1 MAQKKA
7 IQRKLGLLNLVKK
20 KKKLL
25 TMQRVHKTAALQQQ
39 QKTAKILQI
48 LLFRTENGSN
58 QMCN

>member
-1 MAQKKA
+1 MAQKKT

-48 LLFRTENGSN
+48 LLFRTEN
-58 QMCN
+58 